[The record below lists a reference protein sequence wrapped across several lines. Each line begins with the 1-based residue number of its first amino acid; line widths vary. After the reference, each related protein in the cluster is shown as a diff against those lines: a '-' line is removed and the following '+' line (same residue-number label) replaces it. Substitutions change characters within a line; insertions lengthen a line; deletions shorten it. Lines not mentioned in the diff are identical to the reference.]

1 MSQTA
6 VASEAADI
14 AAVAPEQ
21 PLPAARYGLFLFVA
35 TLLISAFYVFSALF
49 LLAGSLVWIIGALV
63 AFSLSYYGLPWG
75 WPIVHSLGAALRAFA
90 RGLRLGRGVDF
101 HLKLTRQQAPQLWAV
116 VEDLSARLNVAP
128 PREYVL
134 ESGTNAYVMLRGVAA
149 GRGKTRL
156 GVGFDLL
163 AGLSEAQ
170 ARAVMAHEIA
180 HAKYVRRGYQGFL
193 MRGLFRLARC
203 AGALEAIRDHDDN
216 HKLAR
221 FTARMIGFVPSWLSS
236 TAGKLIAACSR
247 YDEFLADRIAAE
259 ICGPAPCRSALLAV
273 HVVGHQA
280 DKIDYRE
287 RLLHL
292 EREHGYVAWLR
303 ERLQVPD
310 DAKRLEIEGRA
321 LERAERHELSTHPAL
336 PDRLAAI
343 DAVSSAGDAGNVSG
357 ESGLVW
363 FADAS
368 EVGAQLLRHIET
380 TAATEEAKATKSLA
394 KWVRKQERGQG
405 SVALFNNTRL
415 GAFVAA
421 LVGVGLTWF
430 LFDFLSNAWQ
440 MGARGSEIWIIGALT
455 ALIPLVAFGGAY
467 DLWRRASARAGQL
480 PIPPLALYND
490 ALLKQREKRRATW
503 QDADERRPLSDT
515 EKRALQARDEEDEAR
530 DNIVC
535 GAQLRAGAP
544 TDARKPAA
552 LARFYIARGYDALAR
567 GDIATALH
575 AARLACESE
584 PERDEATLIRRV
596 CNAARG
602 WQGGGAHTKAI
613 ADKHGLGGRWALCWI
628 ALSENNTAV
637 AEAMLLELT
646 RSRPKNATLRALL
659 GHCQMRNGKPREAL
673 ASRKLSLQL
682 AQSSPEIAP
691 DLQPAEE
698 ACHRFALAYNLTE
711 LGQLA
716 EARVELDWL
725 AAHRA
730 DLQSRG
736 EKLVGIDAHRL
747 DLEELKWQIARG
759 QSDASLAS
767 AQRLADALPRAHNYL
782 DIASALAET
791 SDEALLHAAK
801 CYYERALDCGF
812 YPRAKVALSRLAF
825 ERDDKI
831 ASRQL
836 LLESLDTRTERPQD
850 ANHPLSMLE
859 SVTQGLR
866 AIDDA
871 KPEPVK
877 AWEVA
882 LQAKDLKLDIEQ
894 LFLLCLAPDEAR
906 ARALAQEIHGALL
919 PDAPNDEE
927 WQRRITVTHA
937 PTQYQPDEAAPAG
950 IYGSRWEE

>member
-6 VASEAADI
+6 VSTSTDI
-14 AAVAPEQ
+14 AASVAPEQ

-35 TLLISAFYVFSALF
+35 TLLILSFYVWSALF
-49 LLAGSLVWIIGALV
+49 LLAGSLLWVVGVLI

-75 WPIVHSLGAALRAFA
+75 WPVVNALGAALQAFA

-101 HLKLTRQQAPQLWAV
+101 HLKLTREQAPQLWEI

-128 PREYVL
+128 PHEYVL

-221 FTARMIGFVPSWLSS
+221 FTARMIGLVPSWLSR

-247 YDEFLADRIAAE
+247 YDEFLADRVAAE

-292 EREHGYVAWLR
+292 ERERGYVAWLR

-310 DAKRLEIEGRA
+310 DAKRLEIEARA

-343 DAVSSAGDAGNVSG
+343 DAVSSAADAAPVSG

-363 FADAS
+363 FQNAG
-368 EVGAQLLRHIET
+368 EVAAQLLRHIES
-380 TAATEEAKATKSLA
+380 TAASEEAKATQSLA
-394 KWVRKQERGQG
+394 KWVRKQERGQN
-405 SVALFNNTRL
+405 SAALFNNTRL
-415 GAFVAA
+415 GAVLAA
-421 LVGVGLTWF
+421 LAGVGLTWF
-430 LFDFLSNAWQ
+430 LFDFLSNLWQ
-440 MGARGSEIWIIGALT
+440 LGARGWEIWIIGGLT

-467 DLWRRASARAGQL
+467 DLWRRAPARAGEF
-480 PIPPLALYND
+480 PIPPLALYNE
-490 ALLKQREKRRATW
+490 ALLKQREERRQSW
-503 QDADERRPLSDT
+503 RRDDERKPLTDAQ
-515 EKRALQARDEEDEAR
+515 KRALQARDEEAEAR
-530 DNIVC
+530 ENIAC
-535 GAQLRAGAP
+535 GARLRAGAP
-544 TDARKPAA
+544 TDARKPA
-552 LARFYIARGYDALAR
+552 LVSRYYIAQGYEALAR
-567 GDIATALH
+567 GDIATASH
-575 AARLACESE
+575 AARLICEIE

-596 CNAARG
+596 CAAARG
-602 WQGGGAHTKAI
+602 WQGGGAHLKII
-613 ADKHGLGGRWALCWI
+613 ADKHGVGGRWALCWI
-628 ALSENNTAV
+628 ALAENNSAL
-637 AEAMLLELT
+637 AEAMLLELV
-646 RSRPKNATLRALL
+646 RSRPRNATLRALL

-673 ASRKLSLQL
+673 ASRKLALQL
-682 AQSSPEIAP
+682 ARNSNEIAP
-691 DLQPAEE
+691 ELRPDEE

-711 LGQLA
+711 LGQLT
-716 EARVELDWL
+716 EARAELDGL

-730 DLQSRG
+730 ERETL
-736 EKLVGIDAHRL
+736 LGIDPIRL

-759 QSDASLAS
+759 QTENALQSAADLAETE
-767 AQRLADALPRAHNYL
+767 PRASNWL
-782 DIASALAET
+782 DIADAFAET
-791 SDEALLHAAK
+791 SEQQLLQAAK
-801 CYYERALDCGF
+801 TYYERALKSGF

-825 ERDDKI
+825 DRDDK
-831 ASRQL
+831 AAAREL
-836 LLESLDTRTERPQD
+836 LLEALDTQLERPRD
-850 ANHPLSMLE
+850 ANHPLVLLD
-859 SVTQGLR
+859 SVIQGLR
-866 AIDDA
+866 AVDDA
-871 KPEPVK
+871 KPETVK

-882 LQAKDLKLDIEQ
+882 LQTQGLKLDIKQ
-894 LFLLCLAPDEAR
+894 LFLLCLSPDEAR
-906 ARALAQEIHGALL
+906 ARALADEIFGAIV
-919 PDAPNDEE
+919 PDVPRDEE
-927 WQRRITVTHA
+927 WARRITVTHA